1 MTSKQDMNRNP
12 EGKGGFQDHPELRS
26 DGRWSK
32 DNSFSYWMNFFKAM
46 SVKDF
51 RNYETVKTEDER
63 TMAESLAY
71 ARVFKSR
78 TELAE
83 FQVVANRT
91 EGMPKEFKNVH
102 VEGIK
107 TLSAE
112 VIEAAEEAL
121 KEKKLHD
128 GE

>member
-46 SVKDF
+46 TVKDF
-51 RNYETVKTEDER
+51 KAYDSIKPEEER
-63 TMAESLAY
+63 TMAEELAY
-71 ARVFKSR
+71 VRVIKSR
-78 TELAE
+78 KELAE
-83 FQVVANRT
+83 FQVLANRT
-91 EGMPKEFKNVH
+91 EGMPKEFKSLQ
-102 VEGIK
+102 VEGVR

-121 KEKKLHD
+121 KKKKLN
-128 GE
+128 E